1 LFEFLNLQSQVVDAP
16 DAKAA
21 PNRLRVGITFQ
32 NVSFSYP
39 GRSSPSLK
47 NFTAFIPAGKI
58 IALVGENGAGK
69 TTALKLV
76 SRFYDPDAGSV
87 ELDGIDVR
95 RISLSSLRSAV
106 TFMFQTPGNYHFS
119 ARENIALGNLEQAGD
134 STRVEDAAWNAGAH
148 YIIEKLPKRYDSL
161 LGRWFP
167 GGSDLSGGEWQ
178 RIALARAFMHQGQIM
193 LLDEPTSAMDSWSEA
208 DWFKRL
214 RRLAKG
220 RTVILV
226 THRLTIAMRADL
238 IHVMKDGQVVE
249 SGNHDQ
255 LVVQG
260 GLYSQSWRTQV
271 ESSSGECNLEP
282 SSV

>member
-1 LFEFLNLQSQVVDAP
+1 LWMCYRAFLHVVTLGDLALFYQAFQRGQGLIRALLGNLGEIYTNSLYLGNLFEFLNLQSQVVDAP

-21 PNRLRVGITFQ
+21 PSRLRVGITFQ

-106 TFMFQTPGNYHFS
+106 TFMFQTPGN
-119 ARENIALGNLEQAGD
+119 
-134 STRVEDAAWNAGAH
+134 
-148 YIIEKLPKRYDSL
+148 
-161 LGRWFP
+161 
-167 GGSDLSGGEWQ
+167 
-178 RIALARAFMHQGQIM
+178 
-193 LLDEPTSAMDSWSEA
+193 
-208 DWFKRL
+208 
-214 RRLAKG
+214 
-220 RTVILV
+220 
-226 THRLTIAMRADL
+226 
-238 IHVMKDGQVVE
+238 
-249 SGNHDQ
+249 
-255 LVVQG
+255 
-260 GLYSQSWRTQV
+260 
-271 ESSSGECNLEP
+271 
-282 SSV
+282 